1 MMKLKFITWIPAV
14 FIMVV
19 IFNFSAKSAAESDG
33 SSLQIT
39 NVFLNLYESIHDGEL
54 SDNYKENLLLQANH
68 VIRKM
73 AHAIEYVV
81 LSLCIGLHLLA
92 CRVSSKRLFLFSII
106 ISGIYA
112 ITDEF
117 HQLFVPGRCGR
128 ISDVLIDTVGAMI
141 GAAFFLFVL
150 RCFQKRGTR

>member
-19 IFNFSAKSAAESDG
+19 IFNFSANSAAESDG
-33 SSLQIT
+33 SSLQIA
-39 NVFLNLYESIHDGEL
+39 NVFLNLYESVHGEEL
-54 SDNYKENLLLQANH
+54 SDNYKENILLHANYI
-68 VIRKM
+68 IRKM

-81 LSLCIGLHLLA
+81 LSLCIGIHLLA
-92 CRVSSKRLFLFSII
+92 CRVSCKRLFFFSVI

-117 HQLFVPGRCGR
+117 HQLFVAGRCGR

-141 GAAFFLFVL
+141 GAAFFLLVL
-150 RCFQKRGTR
+150 RCFQKRATR